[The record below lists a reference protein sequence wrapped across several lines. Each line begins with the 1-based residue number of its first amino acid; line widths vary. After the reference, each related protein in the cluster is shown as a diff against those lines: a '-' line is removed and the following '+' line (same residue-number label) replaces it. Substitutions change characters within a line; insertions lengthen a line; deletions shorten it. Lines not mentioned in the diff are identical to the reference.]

1 MYTNLPQSYE
11 KKMNY
16 ANIFAKKC
24 RKNNIFDQA
33 RAKPPH
39 KESGKS
45 LLTRRLPSYPEPGS
59 NRHGLLHWC
68 LRPARLPIPP
78 SGRARGFL
86 RNPHR
91 LPPASCASLSE
102 SSPAQASL
110 ACAASE
116 SLAERGGFEPPVRLP
131 VRQFSKLLVSAT
143 HPSLRLAEF
152 ARRAHSE
159 RAKADAKVQ
168 QLFLICKIYPLC
180 RVCFGAKNCNLYS
193 RLANCA
199 LFFQDQHSPLTLGTR
214 SRMMQTVPAGG
225 LCQCRYIRLIEPRQ
239 PQLTARH

>member
-143 HPSLRLAEF
+143 HPSLLASTVTAVF
-152 ARRAHSE
+152 ALFLSHFPDSNWGPTHYECVALPLSQSG
-159 RAKADAKVQ
+159 KAGAKVQ
-168 QLFLICKIYPLC
+168 QNIQKCKY
-180 RVCFGAKNCNLYS
+180 F
-193 RLANCA
+193 
-199 LFFQDQHSPLTLGTR
+199 
-214 SRMMQTVPAGG
+214 
-225 LCQCRYIRLIEPRQ
+225 
-239 PQLTARH
+239 